1 MHVVVVESPSKAK
14 TINKYLGKDYQVF
27 ASFGHVRDLPAKD
40 GSVRPDDDFS
50 MTYETDPDSKK
61 HILAIAKAVKDADD
75 LYLATDPDREG
86 EAISWHVLEALKES
100 RAIHKNLQVH
110 RVTFDEITKKAVLAA
125 FEKPRDID
133 MDMVNAQQ
141 ARRALDYLVGFTLS
155 PVLWR
160 KLPGSKSAGRVQ
172 SVALRLICERDQEI
186 EQFISREYWD
196 IKAALIS
203 ETGHPIASRLIEYKG
218 EKLEKFSITDS
229 KKANEIAE
237 ALRGKQYKVSKLEP
251 KEVRRHPAPPF
262 TTSTLQQEAA
272 RKCGFSAKKTMQLAQ
287 KLYEGITLGG
297 DTVGLITYMRTDGVT
312 VSQEAIGA
320 AREYIKD
327 SYGQPYMPAAPR
339 TYKTKSKNAQEAH
352 EAIRPTDV
360 TRTPDEMAKYLDNDM
375 ARLYEL
381 VWKRM
386 VASQMESALYDQLIV
401 DIASSDKQAVLR
413 TSGSVVRFDGFLK
426 LYQEGNDDDKEG
438 DENEAKLPPLK
449 QDESLGVKEIK
460 PEQHFTE
467 PPPRYSEAS
476 LVKKLEEL
484 GIGRPSTYAAIISVL
499 QDRGYVRL
507 DKKRFVAESLGRL
520 VNAFLV
526 SFFERYVEYGFTADL
541 ESKLDDV
548 SAGEREWKEVLREF
562 WGAFIAKIEES
573 KQLTV
578 TQVLEAL
585 DTLLAA
591 YAFGQAKD
599 GHDPRTCPDCKTGRV
614 GLKIGRF
621 GPYIACSNYPDC
633 NYKSQLGQNAV
644 TEDADGNEFRLPK
657 VLGKDPASGE
667 DVHLRKGPYGV
678 YVQLGDSKTPK
689 RASLFKS
696 MKPETMT
703 LEIALQLLSLP
714 RELGAHP
721 DTGKPIIVNNGKFG
735 PYLMHDGKFTSL
747 PRDEDPLTIGIN
759 RAVDVLARAP
769 VKAGSNEQLRVLGQ
783 HPDGGDVALF
793 KGRYGP
799 YIKHGKINAPF
810 PKGSSLDS
818 FTLEEALPLLAA
830 RAENP
835 KAGKSA
841 RKAPAKKA
849 AAKAPKEEKPKAAA
863 KAKAEPKA
871 KAAAKPKADAKPKA
885 AAKAPAK
892 SKAKKAG

>member
-1 MHVVVVESPSKAK
+1 MHVVIVESPSKAK
-14 TINKYLGKDYQVF
+14 TINKYLGSDYQVF

-40 GSVRPDDDFS
+40 GSVKPDDDFS
-50 MTYETDPDSKK
+50 MVYETDPDSRK
-61 HILAIAKAVKDADD
+61 HLNAIAKAVKDADE

-100 RAIHKNLQVH
+100 KAIHKNLQVH
-110 RVTFDEITKKAVLAA
+110 RVTFDEITKKAIIEA
-125 FEKPRDID
+125 FKHPRDLD
-133 MDMVNAQQ
+133 MNLINAQQ

-172 SVALRLICERDQEI
+172 SVALRLICERDEEI

-203 ETGHPIASRLIEYKG
+203 ETGHDIAARLIEYQG
-218 EKLEKFSITDS
+218 EKMEKFSITDA
-229 KKANEIAE
+229 KKANEVAQ
-237 ALRGKQYKVSKLEP
+237 ALRGKHYKVSRLEP

-320 AREYIKD
+320 ARNYIMGTFGD
-327 SYGQPYMPAAPR
+327 PYMPPAPR
-339 TYKTKSKNAQEAH
+339 AYKTKSKNAQEAH

-360 TRTPDEMAKYLDNDM
+360 TRTPQAMGKYLDGDM
-375 ARLYEL
+375 LRLYEL

-401 DIASSDKQAVLR
+401 DMAATDKQAVLR

-426 LYQEGNDDDKEG
+426 LYQEGKDDESDDD
-438 DENEAKLPPLK
+438 NESRLPVLK
-449 QDESLGVKEIK
+449 QDEALGVKEIK

-467 PPPRYSEAS
+467 PPPRFSEAS

-484 GIGRPSTYAAIISVL
+484 GIGRPSTYASIISVL

-507 DKKRFVAESLGRL
+507 DKKRFIAESLGRL

-541 ESKLDDV
+541 ETKLDDV
-548 SAGEREWKEVLREF
+548 SAGDREWKTVLREF
-562 WGAFIAKIEES
+562 WDDFIAKIEES

-578 TQVLEAL
+578 TEVLEAL
-585 DTLLAA
+585 DQLLAL
-591 YAFGQAKD
+591 YAFGTPKD
-599 GHDPRTCPDCKTGRV
+599 GHDPRLCPDCKKGTL
-614 GLKIGRF
+614 GLKIGRY
-621 GPYIACSNYPDC
+621 GPYIACSAYPDC
-633 NYKSQLGQNAV
+633 EYKSQLGESGFG
-644 TEDADGNEFRLPK
+644 EDADGNEFRLPK
-657 VLGKDPASGE
+657 TLGKEPESGE
-667 DVHLRKGPYGV
+667 DVSLRKGPYGV
-678 YVQLGDSKTPK
+678 YVQLGDGKSPK
-689 RASLFKS
+689 RTSLFKS
-696 MKPETMT
+696 MKPEEIT
-703 LEIALQLLSLP
+703 LETALALLSLP

-721 DTGKPIIVNNGKFG
+721 DTGKPIVVNNGRFG

-747 PRDEDPLTIGIN
+747 PASEDPLTIGIN
-759 RAVDVLARAP
+759 RAVDVLANAP
-769 VKAGSNEQLRVLGQ
+769 AKGGANQQLRVLGE
-783 HPDGGDVALF
+783 HPDGGEVALF

-799 YIKHGKINAPF
+799 YIKHGKVNAPF
-810 PKGSSLDS
+810 PKDGSLDS
-818 FTLEEALPLLAA
+818 FTLAEALPLIAA
-830 RAENP
+830 RAA
-835 KAGKSA
+835 KTGKGKPA
-841 RKAPAKKA
+841 KKAPAKKA
-849 AAKAPKEEKPKAAA
+849 AAKKEAAPKKPAAKKAA
-863 KAKAEPKA
+863 PKKTA
-871 KAAAKPKADAKPKA
+871 
-885 AAKAPAK
+885 AK
-892 SKAKKAG
+892 SKAKKTG